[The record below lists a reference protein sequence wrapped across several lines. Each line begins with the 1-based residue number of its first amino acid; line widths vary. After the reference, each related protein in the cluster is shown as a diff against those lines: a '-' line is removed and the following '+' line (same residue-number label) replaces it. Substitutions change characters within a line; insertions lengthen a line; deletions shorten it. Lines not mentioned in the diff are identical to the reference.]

1 MVDQQLSNKISWA
14 PHVLPD
20 VKISDTNSTEGNAEK
35 NHCFQL
41 IGLNP
46 KKNTYFMETS
56 SDDSLCIEEEGENT
70 EENIG
75 QIPTNC
81 HYTDGKLKQCAKRLV
96 WSV

>member
-1 MVDQQLSNKISWA
+1 
-14 PHVLPD
+14 
-20 VKISDTNSTEGNAEK
+20 
-35 NHCFQL
+35 
-41 IGLNP
+41 
-46 KKNTYFMETS
+46 METS